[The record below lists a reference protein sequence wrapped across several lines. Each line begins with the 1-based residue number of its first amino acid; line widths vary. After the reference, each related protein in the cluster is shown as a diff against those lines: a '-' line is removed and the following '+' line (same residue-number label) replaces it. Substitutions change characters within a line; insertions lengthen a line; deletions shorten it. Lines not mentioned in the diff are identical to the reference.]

1 MAWLVFLNMWW
12 RVVVVFLAG
21 DEPLLSPLYP
31 DPDERELVRELVREQ
46 MMTEVGGF
54 LFFML

>member
-1 MAWLVFLNMWW
+1 M
-12 RVVVVFLAG
+12 VVFLAG